1 MNMVLLYG
9 QCNMNAAAAAREY
22 AFQFGRP
29 GVRLPSRNVILAAVN
44 RGFEDGNLIPVLHR
58 GHGQGVCNALTKTSS
73 AQCFTC
79 EATNSTLNNLETIIS
94 RLTNKKALKYGFPV
108 LHAWI
113 RFMEFVLH
121 VSYRLKLTKK
131 LWQVNTS
138 IYYYRLHC
146 WYC

>member
-1 MNMVLLYG
+1 MLTMV
-9 QCNMNAAAAAREY
+9 
-22 AFQFGRP
+22 
-29 GVRLPSRNVILAAVN
+29 
-44 RGFEDGNLIPVLHR
+44 DGK
-58 GHGQGVCNALTKTSS
+58 VCNALTKTSS

-131 LWQVNTS
+131 LWQIQKKRNLSECEEHKIGNPKGIET
-138 IYYYRLHC
+138 IIGRYRRSTKTRI
-146 WYC
+146 W